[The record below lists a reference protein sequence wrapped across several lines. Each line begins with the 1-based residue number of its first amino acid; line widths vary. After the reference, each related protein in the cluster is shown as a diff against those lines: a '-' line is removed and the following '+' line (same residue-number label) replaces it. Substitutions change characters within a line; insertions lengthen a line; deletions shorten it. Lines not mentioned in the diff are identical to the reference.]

1 MTAAAEFYGAVDPP
15 AGGWPATFLV
25 IAYRMRETLP
35 QAVAGALAQTVP
47 CEIIVSDDSSESD
60 PFAHVWAMLQGYVG
74 PHRVILRSTAQ
85 NLGLCPHMQELAAMA
100 SAPILFNSAGDDVSK
115 PQRVAEILAEFAAN
129 PDAQIVGSSVDDVD
143 ATGGLI
149 KAATRGLPRRVDQD
163 WLLAQGKMATILGA
177 SMALRRELFTMF
189 PPLVG
194 RVEDNMLMLRG
205 ALVGECRCLPQA
217 LIDYR
222 RHDNNLGDWV
232 FDRSESGFE
241 GWKRR
246 QSRVA
251 EMYLQIA
258 DDQLRCVESRPDI
271 APERREKGMRLQALY
286 RLEAEQRLAMIDR
299 PRSEWLGPLWRG
311 LNMPGLR
318 RKSAERALKLLLPRK
333 LFGRG

>member
-1 MTAAAEFYGAVDPP
+1 MTAAAEHYGAVEAP

-25 IAYRMRETLP
+25 IAYRMHDTLP
-35 QAVAGALAQTVP
+35 DAVAGALAQTVP
-47 CEIIVSDDSSESD
+47 CEIIVSDDSSGDDAFE
-60 PFAHVWAMLQGYVG
+60 HVRPMLQDYVG
-74 PHRVILRSTAQ
+74 PHRVVLRSTAR

-100 SAPILFNSAGDDVSK
+100 SAPILFNSAGDDVSR
-115 PQRVAEILAEFAAN
+115 PQRMAEVLAEFAAH
-129 PDAQIVGSSVDDVD
+129 PGAQIVGSSVDDVD
-143 ATGGLI
+143 AGGTLI
-149 KAATRGLPRRVDQD
+149 EAATRGLPRRVDQD

-177 SMALRRELFTMF
+177 SMALRRELFTGF

-217 LIDYR
+217 LVDYR
-222 RHDNNLGDWV
+222 RHGNNLGDWV
-232 FDRSESGFE
+232 FDRSEAGYA

-258 DDQLRCVESRPDI
+258 DDQLHCVEARRDI
-271 APERREKGMRLQALY
+271 AAARREKGMRLQALY

-299 PRSEWLGPLWRG
+299 PRSEWLGPIWRG

-318 RKSAERALKLLLPRK
+318 RKSAERALKLLLPRGM
-333 LFGRG
+333 FGRG